1 MGLAERR
8 LVAAA
13 QEQEFKPFA
22 EKIKG
27 ILGYDVAL
35 DFDWGAIENHSNI
48 NHVCES
54 KKITSNCFDKITE
67 AFTKICADDMGKT
80 AVREKLKGIKMIP
93 TSGDMEFANG
103 LFTIRTCV
111 DGNGVWGADQIQSEL
126 EKHL

>member
-27 ILGYDVAL
+27 VLGYDVAL
-35 DFDWGAIENHSNI
+35 DFD
-48 NHVCES
+48 
-54 KKITSNCFDKITE
+54 
-67 AFTKICADDMGKT
+67 
-80 AVREKLKGIKMIP
+80 
-93 TSGDMEFANG
+93 
-103 LFTIRTCV
+103 
-111 DGNGVWGADQIQSEL
+111 WGADQIQSEL